1 MALFDDLALC
11 GETAL
16 TFGESRATLEDFA
29 ELALCCSSPS
39 FSEAEG
45 SCWKWR
51 YLMIWRCVVKLR

>member
-16 TFGESRATLEDFA
+16 TFGESRATLEDFV
-29 ELALCCSSPS
+29 EISVGCSSPS

-45 SCWKWR
+45 S
-51 YLMIWRCVVKLR
+51 LRRMAL